1 MGVYIAIIYLPC
13 LFLLYLA
20 FKKLKSLE
28 MRGRGMGMGKENSSN
43 RKKIKKKTE
52 WGRKHKKENELN
64 KMAEIRK
71 DVVQAGFLEAFSRLI
86 ESLDLLN
93 AKH

>member
-43 RKKIKKKTE
+43 RKKIKKKLNGEENT
-52 WGRKHKKENELN
+52 KKR
-64 KMAEIRK
+64 M
-71 DVVQAGFLEAFSRLI
+71 S
-86 ESLDLLN
+86 
-93 AKH
+93 